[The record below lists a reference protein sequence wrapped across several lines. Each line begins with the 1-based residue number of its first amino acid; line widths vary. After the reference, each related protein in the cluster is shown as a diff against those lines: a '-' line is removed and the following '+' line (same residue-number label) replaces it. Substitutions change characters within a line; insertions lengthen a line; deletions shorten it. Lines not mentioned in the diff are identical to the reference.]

1 MYQEK
6 HFEDTIEQEL
16 LTLCGY
22 QKSDPKNYD
31 PETAL
36 FPQEIIQFIQTTQP
50 KKWQQIAKT
59 SPEDAQKILL
69 HNLTSELQ
77 SRGML
82 EVLRHGFKCY
92 GKTFRVAHFQPNTT
106 LNPESLTLYHQN
118 RITLSRQV
126 KIKTG
131 RIPDILIIINGLPI
145 ASLELKN
152 ALTGSNAENAIQQY
166 RSDRDPRDPLYR
178 FKERC
183 LVHFAIGTET
193 IWMTTKLAGQDT
205 HFLPFN
211 RGHNHGAGNPPIKDD
226 YPVSY
231 LWREVLQKDSLLEI
245 LGRFLHLKTEE
256 LKIPTATGISYH
268 KKETLIFPRYHQL
281 DVVRKLINH
290 AQTHQAGHNY
300 LIQHSAGSGKSN
312 SIAWLAHR
320 LANLHNTDNQKIFH
334 SVIVI
339 TDRTVLDTQL
349 QNTIYQFEHKA
360 GVVQKIDEN
369 TQQLA
374 TALSDG
380 VPIIISTIQKFPFI
394 TQALQTLAKKG
405 KSRAI
410 DTRDKRFAIIVDEAH
425 SSQTGET
432 AATLRKIL
440 NQDGIEGAIAH
451 QLLEDDLEEND
462 LDEATQKELWR
473 KQLTRT
479 KQPNLS
485 YFAFTATPKQKTK
498 LIFDQPGENGQS
510 PFHLYT
516 MRQAIEEG
524 FILDV
529 LANYTLYERYYE
541 LVRLSEQDPQLPRR
555 KTAQAIARFIELH
568 PHNIAQKVEIIVEHF
583 QAHTRHKIGGRAK
596 AMVVTRSREHA
607 VRYKLAFDHYIKTKG
622 YSDIKSLVAF
632 SGSLTLED
640 IPETTFT
647 EVSLNNGIKSS
658 EIPDRFE
665 SDDYQVLLVADK
677 YQTGFD
683 QPLLHTMF
691 VDKRLAGVQAVQTL
705 SRLNRTMTGKA
716 DTFVLD
722 FVNQREEIYQAFKP
736 YYEETPIE
744 AATDP
749 QKLYD
754 LQSEIYQWQI
764 FDRDQVTEWCAI
776 WFRPKVSLTGGEHKK
791 LNALMDAVIQTQ
803 YQTLET
809 PEQDQFK
816 NQLSNF
822 CKLYLFLSQIIPYQ
836 DSDLEKLYA
845 YGRCLLKKLPR
856 PDQDTIVDISNLI
869 ELKCYRLEEV
879 SRGSIDL
886 NTGEAKPLRGPSDV
900 GTRQPDQETL
910 LSSLIDNLNERFG
923 TDFTLADQLFFEQIT
938 ATAIADDNLKQ
949 AAQVNTRDNFAPV
962 LDKHLESLFLER
974 IEGNEKIFMQMM
986 NNEEFRAMAFE
997 KLLASIYEQLHQTL
1011 PPKTKGDGAG

>member
-1 MYQEK
+1 MHREK
-6 HFEDTIEQEL
+6 DFENTIEQEL

-36 FPQEIIQFIQTTQP
+36 FPQEILDFIQTTQP
-50 KKWQQIAKT
+50 QQWQRLTKT
-59 SPEDAQKILL
+59 SPGDAQQILL
-69 HNLTSELQ
+69 NNLTSELQ

-82 EVLRHGFKCY
+82 DVLRHGFKCY
-92 GKTFRVAHFQPNTT
+92 GKTFRVAYFQPNTT
-106 LNPESLTLYHQN
+106 LNPDSLALYRQN
-118 RITLSRQV
+118 RVTVSRQV
-126 KIKTG
+126 TIKTG
-131 RIPDILIIINGLPI
+131 RIPDLILSVNGLPV
-145 ASLELKN
+145 ATLELKN
-152 ALTGSNAENAIQQY
+152 AFTGSRAENAIEQY

-183 LVHFAIGTET
+183 LVHFAVGTEEV
-193 IWMTTKLAGQDT
+193 WMTTKLAGKDT
-205 HFLPFN
+205 YFLPLN
-211 RGHNHGAGNPPIKDD
+211 RGHHHGAGNPPVKDD
-226 YPVSY
+226 YQVSY

-245 LGRFLHLKTEE
+245 LGRFLHLQSKEI
-256 LKIPTATGISYH
+256 KIPTANGINYH
-268 KKETLIFPRYHQL
+268 RKEILIFPRYHQL
-281 DVVRKLINH
+281 DVVRQLVGH
-290 AQTHQAGHNY
+290 AKTHQAGHNY

-320 LANLHNTDNQKIFH
+320 LANLHSADNEKIFH

-339 TDRTVLDTQL
+339 TDRTVLDDQL

-360 GVVQKIDEN
+360 GVVKKIDEN

-374 TALSDG
+374 TALSEG

-394 TQALQTLAKKG
+394 SQALNTLAKKG
-405 KSRAI
+405 KSLTLNTAH
-410 DTRDKRFAIIVDEAH
+410 KRFAIIVDEAH

-432 AATLRKIL
+432 AAELRKIL
-440 NQDGIEGAIAH
+440 NQDGIEAAIAH
-451 QLLEDDLEEND
+451 QLLEDGPEETD
-462 LDEATQKELWR
+462 LDEETQKNLWR

-498 LIFDQPGENGQS
+498 LIFDEPGNNGES

-541 LVRLSEQDPQLPRR
+541 LVRRSEQDPQLPRR
-555 KTAQAIARFIELH
+555 KAAQAIARFVELH

-622 YSDIKSLVAF
+622 YTDLKSLVAF

-640 IPETTFT
+640 IPDTTFT
-647 EVSLNNGIKSS
+647 EVSLNDGIKSS

-705 SRLNRTMTGKA
+705 SRLNRTMTGKQ

-722 FVNQREEIYQAFKP
+722 FVNTQDDIYKSFKP

-754 LQSEIYQWQI
+754 LQGDIYQWQL

-791 LNALMDAVIQTQ
+791 LNALMDAVIQDQ
-803 YQTLET
+803 YQALEE

-816 NQLSNF
+816 SQLSSF
-822 CKLYLFLSQIIPYQ
+822 CKLYLFLAQIIPYQ

-886 NTGEAKPLRGPSDV
+886 NMGEAQPLRGPTDV
-900 GTRQPDQETL
+900 GTRQADQETP
-910 LSSLIDNLNERFG
+910 LSHLIEALNERFG

-938 ATAIADDNLKQ
+938 ATAIANDNLKQ
-949 AAQVNTRDNFAPV
+949 AAKVNTRENFAPV
-962 LDKHLESLFLER
+962 LEKHLEALFLER

-986 NNEEFRAMAFE
+986 NDREFRTLVFE
-997 KLLASIYEQLHQTL
+997 KLLLSIYENLHNHNKPT
-1011 PPKTKGDGAG
+1011 DA

>member
-1 MYQEK
+1 MHQEK
-6 HFEDTIEQEL
+6 NFEDTIEQEL

-22 QKSDPKNYD
+22 GKSDPNNYD
-31 PETAL
+31 KETAL
-36 FPQEIIQFIQTTQP
+36 FPQEILDFIQTTQP
-50 KKWQQIAKT
+50 QQWQRLAKT
-59 SPEDAQKILL
+59 SPGDAQQILL
-69 HNLTSELQ
+69 NNLTSELQ

-82 EVLRHGFKCY
+82 DVLRHGFKCY
-92 GKTFRVAHFQPNTT
+92 GKTFRVAYFQPNTT
-106 LNPESLTLYHQN
+106 LNPDSLALYRQN
-118 RITLSRQV
+118 RVTVSRQV
-126 KIKTG
+126 TIKTG
-131 RIPDILIIINGLPI
+131 RIPDLILSVNGLPV
-145 ASLELKN
+145 ATLELKN
-152 ALTGSNAENAIQQY
+152 AFTGSHAENAIEQY
-166 RSDRDPRDPLYR
+166 LSDRDPRDPLYR

-183 LVHFAIGTET
+183 LVHFAVGTEEV
-193 IWMTTKLAGQDT
+193 WMTTKLAGKDT
-205 HFLPFN
+205 YFLPLN
-211 RGHNHGAGNPPIKDD
+211 RGHHHGAGNPPVKDD
-226 YPVSY
+226 YQVSY

-245 LGRFLHLKTEE
+245 LGRFLHLQSEE
-256 LKIPTATGISYH
+256 VKIPTANGINYH
-268 KKETLIFPRYHQL
+268 RKEILIFPRYHQL
-281 DVVRKLINH
+281 DVVRQLVGH
-290 AQTHQAGHNY
+290 AKTHQAGHNY

-320 LANLHNTDNQKIFH
+320 LANLHSADNEKIFH

-339 TDRTVLDTQL
+339 TDRTVLDDQL

-360 GVVQKIDEN
+360 GVVKKIDEN

-374 TALSDG
+374 TALSEG

-394 TQALQTLAKKG
+394 SQALNTLAKKG
-405 KSRAI
+405 KSLTLNTAH
-410 DTRDKRFAIIVDEAH
+410 KRFAIIVDEAH

-432 AATLRKIL
+432 AAELRKIL
-440 NQDGIEGAIAH
+440 NQDGIEAAIAH
-451 QLLEDDLEEND
+451 QLLEDDLEEDN
-462 LDEATQKELWR
+462 LDEATKKELWR

-498 LIFDQPGENGQS
+498 LIFDEPGNNGES

-541 LVRLSEQDPQLPRR
+541 LVRRSEQDPQLPRR
-555 KTAQAIARFIELH
+555 KAAQAIARFVELH

-622 YSDIKSLVAF
+622 YTDLKSLVAF

-640 IPETTFT
+640 IPDTTFT
-647 EVSLNNGIKSS
+647 EVSLNDGIKSS

-705 SRLNRTMTGKA
+705 SRLNRTMTGKQ

-722 FVNQREEIYQAFKP
+722 FVNTQDDIYKAFKP

-749 QKLYD
+749 QKLYN
-754 LQSEIYQWQI
+754 LQSAIYQWQL
-764 FDRDQVTEWCAI
+764 FDRAQVTEWCAI

-791 LNALMDAVIQTQ
+791 LNALMDAVIQEK
-803 YQTLET
+803 YQALEE

-816 NQLSNF
+816 SQLSSF
-822 CKLYLFLSQIIPYQ
+822 CKLYLFLAQIIPYQ

-856 PDQDTIVDISNLI
+856 PDQDAIVDISNLI

-886 NTGEAKPLRGPSDV
+886 NTGEAQPLRGPTDV
-900 GTRQPDQETL
+900 GTRQADQETP
-910 LSSLIDNLNERFG
+910 LSHLIEALNERFG

-938 ATAIADDNLKQ
+938 ATAIANDNLKQ
-949 AAQVNTRDNFAPV
+949 AAKVNTRENFAPV
-962 LDKHLESLFLER
+962 LEKHLEALFLER

-986 NNEEFRAMAFE
+986 NDREFRTLVFE
-997 KLLASIYEQLHQTL
+997 KLLLSIYENLHNHNKPT
-1011 PPKTKGDGAG
+1011 DA